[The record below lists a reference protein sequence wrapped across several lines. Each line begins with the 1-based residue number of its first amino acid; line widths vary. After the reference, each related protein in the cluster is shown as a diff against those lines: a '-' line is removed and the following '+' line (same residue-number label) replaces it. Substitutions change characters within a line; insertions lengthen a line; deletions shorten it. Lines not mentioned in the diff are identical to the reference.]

1 LSTYHQQS
9 IKYAPLKM
17 SDFCRQTL
25 LETLGLITIVGTGSS
40 NNRSNIQKI
49 LAGVVVYI
57 VLPELRKKVETNG
70 SYLKIVI
77 DFLRYVPLITA
88 LCRMMK
94 KNATKFITESLEI
107 SAIVFYRKGN
117 VLKEIGNVPL
127 NFNNR
132 ISHMPENEDAK
143 NSIANKTS

>member
-1 LSTYHQQS
+1 
-9 IKYAPLKM
+9 
-17 SDFCRQTL
+17 
-25 LETLGLITIVGTGSS
+25 
-40 NNRSNIQKI
+40 
-49 LAGVVVYI
+49 
-57 VLPELRKKVETNG
+57 
-70 SYLKIVI
+70 
-77 DFLRYVPLITA
+77 
-88 LCRMMK
+88 MMK

-132 ISHMPENEDAK
+132 ISHKPENEDAK

>member
-1 LSTYHQQS
+1 
-9 IKYAPLKM
+9 M

-132 ISHMPENEDAK
+132 ISHKPENEDAK
-143 NSIANKTS
+143 NSITNKTSEEANKRICEEAN